1 MTTTKSSI
9 NVLVTRPAQQALNL
23 SDRLAAAGFNAIG
36 YPSIEI
42 QALNE
47 TAVAQQALQK
57 IDRKDYL
64 IFVSSN
70 AVIHAN
76 LLLNKQWPKL
86 TSSIV
91 AIGPKTAETLKTIGL
106 QANII
111 ASKPFSS
118 ESLLKQLQAKLEH
131 QSAAI
136 IKGEGGRPL
145 LAAQLTKRGVS
156 VLNIDVYKRGKPKAR
171 SFPKQTL
178 HYITITS
185 QLALSNLLQLA
196 AHDGIQLKQH
206 SCFIVYSPRIAEY
219 ARQLGCQHIHTCSE
233 ASDTSLIGSI
243 KDVEKAKDF

>member
-1 MTTTKSSI
+1 MTTTKASI
-9 NVLVTRPAQQALNL
+9 NVLVTRPTQQALNL
-23 SDRLAAAGFNAIG
+23 CDQLAAAGFNAIR

-42 QALNE
+42 QALSE

-111 ASKPFSS
+111 ARKPFSS
-118 ESLLKQLQAKLEH
+118 ETLLEQFQAKPDH

-136 IKGEGGRPL
+136 IKGEGGRSL
-145 LAAQLTKRGVS
+145 LAEQLTKRGVS
-156 VLNIDVYKRGKPKAR
+156 VLNIDVYKRGQPKPR
-171 SFPKQTL
+171 SFPKQAL

-196 AHDGIQLKQH
+196 TNNSVQLKQH
-206 SCFIVYSPRIAEY
+206 SHFIVFSPRIAAY
-219 ARQLGCQHIHTCSE
+219 ARQLGCQHVHTCLE
-233 ASDTSLIGSI
+233 ASDTSLIASI
-243 KDVEKAKDF
+243 KGVEKAKDF